1 MKNKMVKALSI
12 MMSLCMLGGSGVQA
26 AEFSSGTETVNE
38 VPETSETVE
47 FAEDTTEAD
56 DTADVFNAQEDA
68 EPFSDAE
75 TPDEFSADEEVDEI
89 PEAQDPGSID
99 STLAARYKNAVV
111 EAELEADPN
120 VKTTCKVYNGSN
132 LENQDYSTFGSCIDS
147 YECTSPD
154 GGIMRVQFGA
164 VDGKTLVEYYDTD
177 YNIQKTVTVPLALPK
192 YGAFYESGNYYYIL
206 TGQDNPDN
214 NDAVEVYRVTKYSK
228 DWKVQ
233 GSASLYGENTKKAF
247 DFGSARMTMNGNI
260 LYVRTCHV
268 MYGGHQANV
277 TFSVNTDNMTVV
289 DKKTDIS
296 NASTGYVSH
305 SFNQFIQIDQG
316 KMTALDQCDAF
327 PSRALVMLKY
337 SADLSEGKFV
347 PDFNYVSSEEM
358 ERRKCAQTD
367 IMKVGGNVGDN
378 YTGTSAGGFEYSD
391 SCWLVAGNFD
401 TDGAGSSRNAF
412 IAAVPKNGGDPVV
425 RYFTNYGGTD
435 DSASTPHLVKTG
447 SNSFILLWSSQGKVY
462 YTAVDGNGQQSGQ
475 TYSMDGNLSGCQPTV
490 INGKLCWYTWKN
502 NVNVFYEINLSD
514 LSGTRAV
521 KIVNGHKFS
530 YGKEVTN
537 GTVTRTCTVCG
548 ESQNN
553 VAVPTSMEPVY
564 TKANGHLA
572 YLRGNIE
579 LDPGTYQMVCGPCF
593 TASGDRLSDCQ
604 VTSSDPDVVSV
615 KMLGSTDAQ
624 ITVHKSGSAVL
635 TIQSKYNPDAVETAN
650 ISVGILDSS
659 HYDMSVSEESF
670 VYDGTEHR
678 PVVKLYKKGL
688 AQEVSTDNYTVE
700 YEGDLVNAGTVNVSV
715 KGTGTLA
722 GSISK
727 EFVIKPAE
735 LSGCQVTVSEKPVSF
750 VKGKKSVTEYTV
762 KDGDRTLT
770 EGKDFTVSY
779 KNNDRPGTAQIIF
792 SGTGNYQGEVRKSFT
807 IVREEKEDKNNTENK
822 NNTGDKNNTENKDN
836 TGDKNNTEN
845 KDNTG
850 DKNNTENKDNTGDKN
865 NTENKD
871 NTGDKNNTEN
881 KDNTGDKNNTENKDN
896 TGDKNDTENKGDDE
910 NKKDNVENKD
920 NTNNKEDSEEKDN
933 TDKKDDTNKKDD
945 TENKDNTN
953 GKDDVNK
960 KDDTATHTMDECTI
974 QVAAEKLI
982 YNGTAQTPGVTI
994 TYEGKA
1000 LTEGQDYTLSYEK
1013 NTDAGMANVVIQGK
1027 GIYTGEAYKTFE
1039 IARADA
1045 SVSVSSKT
1053 VTMGKKKLALADWM
1067 TTDGKVTYKS
1077 SDSKTVKISGN
1088 QYIALKP
1095 GKAVITI
1102 SAKQG
1107 QNYNALPATKVTIT
1121 VRPLNTT
1128 GVNLKPGRKGQV
1140 KVSWKSV
1147 KSISGYQIQYSTS
1160 ANMKKAKSVMAKS
1173 SAKNVILKKL
1183 SSKKNCYVRI
1193 RTYKTVKG
1201 KKYYSGWSTVK
1212 NVKTR

>member
-38 VPETSETVE
+38 VPEKSETVE

-99 STLAARYKNAVV
+99 STLVARYKNAVV

-296 NASTGYVSH
+296 YASTGYVSH

-401 TDGAGSSRNAF
+401 TDGVGSSRNAF

-521 KIVNGHKFS
+521 KIINGHKFS

-548 ESQNN
+548 ENQDN

-650 ISVGILDSS
+650 ISVGVLDSS

-688 AQEVSTDNYTVE
+688 AQEVSTNNYTVE

-727 EFVIKPAE
+727 AFVIKPAE

-779 KNNDRPGTAQIIF
+779 KNNDRPGTAQIIL
-792 SGTGNYQGEVRKSFT
+792 SGTRNYQGEVRKSFT
-807 IVREEKEDKNNTENK
+807 IVREDKNNTENK
-822 NNTGDKNNTENKDN
+822 TDSENKDN

-871 NTGDKNNTEN
+871 NTENKNNTEN
-881 KDNTGDKNNTENKDN
+881 KDNTS
-896 TGDKNDTENKGDDE
+896 DKNDTENKGDDE
-910 NKKDNVENKD
+910 NKKDNVDNKD

-960 KDDTATHTMDECTI
+960 KDDTVTHTMDECTI
-974 QVAAEKLI
+974 QVDSEKLI
-982 YNGTAQTPGVTI
+982 YNGKAQTPGVTI

-1088 QYIALKP
+1088 QFIALKP

-1128 GVNLKPGRKGQV
+1128 GVTLKPGRKGQV
-1140 KVSWKSV
+1140 KVSWKPV

-1173 SAKNVILKKL
+1173 NAKNVTLKKL
-1183 SSKKNCYVRI
+1183 SSKKNCYIRI

>member
-910 NKKDNVENKD
+910 NKKDNVDNKD

>member
-38 VPETSETVE
+38 VPETVE
-47 FAEDTTEAD
+47 FTENTAEAD
-56 DTADVFNAQEDA
+56 DTADVFHAQEDA

-75 TPDEFSADEEVDEI
+75 TPDEFSADEETDEI
-89 PEAQDPGSID
+89 PEAQDPGSVD

-120 VKTTCKVYNGSN
+120 VKTTCKIYNGSN

-147 YECTSPD
+147 YECASPD

-192 YGAFYESGNYYYIL
+192 YGAFYESGNHYYIL

-435 DSASTPHLVKTG
+435 DSAATPHLVKTG

-548 ESQNN
+548 ENQDN

-604 VTSSDPDVVSV
+604 VTSSDPDIVSV

-735 LSGCQVTVSEKPVSF
+735 LSRCQVTVSEKPVSF
-750 VKGKKSVTEYTV
+750 VEGKKSVTEYIV

-779 KNNDRPGTAQIIF
+779 KNNDRPGTAQIIL

-836 TGDKNNTEN
+836 TGGKNNTEN

-850 DKNNTENKDNTGDKN
+850 DKNDA
-865 NTENKD
+865 
-871 NTGDKNNTEN
+871 
-881 KDNTGDKNNTENKDN
+881 ENKDN

-910 NKKDNVENKD
+910 NKKDNVDNKD

-960 KDDTATHTMDECTI
+960 KDDTVTHTMDECTI

-982 YNGTAQTPGVTI
+982 YNGKAQTPGVTI

-1013 NTDAGMANVVIQGK
+1013 NTDAGMANVMIQGK
-1027 GIYTGEAYKTFE
+1027 GTYTGKVYKTFE

-1053 VTMGKKKLALADWM
+1053 VTMGKKKMALADWM

-1088 QYIALKP
+1088 QFIALKP

-1128 GVNLKPGRKGQV
+1128 GVTLKPVRKGQV
-1140 KVSWKSV
+1140 KVSWKPV
-1147 KSISGYQIQYSTS
+1147 KSISGYQIQYSSS
-1160 ANMKKAKSVMAKS
+1160 ANMKKAKFVNAKS
-1173 SAKNVILKKL
+1173 SAKNITVKKL
-1183 SSKKNCYVRI
+1183 SSKKKCYIRI
-1193 RTYKTVKG
+1193 RTYKTIKG
-1201 KKYYSGWSTVK
+1201 KKYYSDWSKVK
-1212 NVKTR
+1212 KVKVR